1 MIGGNAKKSFSGGYP
16 TRAEFSRLLKTGVLL
31 TAAGTLMSC
40 QPREE
45 APDNAGK
52 KEEAIHTKDGSGLY
66 TITRTAGMVVDVL
79 PVNEAVSDQ
88 DCSGDSDLEKK
99 KTEHPE
105 ILTPEKR
112 ADSRSKEWRKR
123 LPGETTWKVNG

>member
-16 TRAEFSRLLKTGVLL
+16 TRAEFSGLLKTGVLL

-40 QPREE
+40 QPREK
-45 APDNAGK
+45 APDNAEK
-52 KEEAIHTKDGSGLY
+52 KEEALPAKDGSGLC
-66 TITRTAGMVVDVL
+66 TIRRTAGMVVDVV
-79 PVNEAVSDQ
+79 PVEGAASDQ

-105 ILTPEKR
+105 IPSPEKR
-112 ADSRSKEWRKR
+112 ADSRSKEWRER